1 MSEDVFSSQTVDNT
15 TPVNQLDEL
24 VGPGKKFE
32 TVEALAKGKLEADL
46 HIKRLEG
53 EAQLTREQ
61 LTDLQQKAEK
71 NVTLSGILDQF
82 KKAQQDSEEGKTTP
96 VTEESLKDL
105 VKQVMNGE
113 TEAQT
118 RAQNHRAANEAVL
131 HKLNGNVEAA
141 RAYVAEKAKAH
152 GMTVEQVQALGESS
166 PSAFR
171 NIMGIDQQVPA
182 QRGQQGVS
190 SLASY
195 QPPTGATEVV
205 DGHKTK
211 GYYDRLKKEMGV
223 AAYWNDSKLQ
233 KQYFA
238 DAFALQ
244 ERFK

>member
-1 MSEDVFSSQTVDNT
+1 MSEDVFSSQTGDTMPAN
-15 TPVNQLDEL
+15 PLEAL

-32 TVEALAKGKLEADL
+32 TVEALAKGKLDADL
-46 HIKRLEG
+46 FIKKLEG
-53 EAQLTREQ
+53 EAQLTREE
-61 LTDLQQKAEK
+61 LALAKQQADK
-71 NVTLSGILDQF
+71 NTNLSDVLMEL
-82 KKAQQDSEEGKTTP
+82 KKAQTGSTEGNTTP
-96 VTEESLKDL
+96 QTEDSLIAL
-105 VKQVMNGE
+105 VKQVMSGE

-118 RAQNHRAANEAVL
+118 RAANHRAANEAVL
-131 HKLNGNVEAA
+131 QKLNGNVEAA

-152 GMTVEQVQALGESS
+152 GMTVEQVQTLGESS

-171 NIMGIDQQVPA
+171 TIMGIDQQVPA
-182 QRGQQGVS
+182 HKGQAGVS
-190 SLASY
+190 ALASY

-211 GYYDRLKKEMGV
+211 AYYDKLKKEMGA
-223 AAYWNDSKLQ
+223 AAYWKDAKLQ